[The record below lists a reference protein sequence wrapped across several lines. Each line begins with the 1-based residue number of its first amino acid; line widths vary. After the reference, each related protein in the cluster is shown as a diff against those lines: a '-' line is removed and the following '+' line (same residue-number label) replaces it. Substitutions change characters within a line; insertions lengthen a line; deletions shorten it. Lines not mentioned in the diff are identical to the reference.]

1 MAAGLP
7 PSGAQA
13 LTKVEVMIL
22 ALPKRTASQFTKME
36 TEKKKPKKKKK
47 KKPIRLQSL
56 WGGGGGVDSVSKG
69 SLHALETNPRSPVSA
84 Y

>member
-7 PSGAQA
+7 PSGAQP

-22 ALPKRTASQFTKME
+22 ALPKRTASQFTKIE
-36 TEKKKPKKKKK
+36 TEK

-56 WGGGGGVDSVSKG
+56 WGGVAGGDSVSKG
-69 SLHALETNPRSPVSA
+69 SLHAMETNPRSPVSA

>member
-1 MAAGLP
+1 
-7 PSGAQA
+7 
-13 LTKVEVMIL
+13 MIL

-47 KKPIRLQSL
+47 RNLLGCSL
-56 WGGGGGVDSVSKG
+56 FGGEGGGVDSVSKG